1 MNHTFENKDEN
12 TYYKGKTSVV
22 WNQNIK
28 MFFMNFTRLEHC
40 NNSVVEK
47 STKKV
52 IILYKI
58 ARCFYN

>member
-47 STKKV
+47 STKK
-52 IILYKI
+52 
-58 ARCFYN
+58 